1 MEARCCKPPNRRGI
15 WCWERCSDNKIKQG
29 IGRGGN
35 WGGTG
40 LSEEVPSEQRPK
52 DELEEPCKEPRLG
65 LAFQAEAISSSR
77 ALKKEHVQLKKKIGA
92 DAPKTS
98 HILNLF
104 LWTSTTLGIVLRTTS
119 RACWEELMRSSLSN
133 TEQCAWHNLN
143 VTCYCQMIIN
153 PKDTALSISKGGDD
167 SRPITSVLEMSLKDE
182 WVNFRHDVCLLL
194 LSGTGHW

>member
-77 ALKKEHVQLKKKIGA
+77 ALKKEHVQLKKKHWRWCSKDFPYSKPLPLDIHN
-92 DAPKTS
+92 TW
-98 HILNLF
+98 H
-104 LWTSTTLGIVLRTTS
+104 STEDYVEGLLGG
-119 RACWEELMRSSLSN
+119 
-133 TEQCAWHNLN
+133 
-143 VTCYCQMIIN
+143 IN
-153 PKDTALSISKGGDD
+153 EIKLVKHWA
-167 SRPITSVLEMSLKDE
+167 
-182 WVNFRHDVCLLL
+182 VCLTQPKCYLL
-194 LSGTGHW
+194 LPNDH